1 MKKGY
6 RDMVKRK
13 KMGMSLILGSAMMV
27 AGPVIAGCSTGVSA
41 DNWAAT
47 EGAIGRINMDAVQE
61 AFEKSE
67 SVEEFEKRLNEI
79 YEGDGIVL
87 IRAKE
92 EGGKRIIEAFEDLDN
107 NNDIEPGND
116 DLLFSI
122 TNENNNNELRGHGA
136 NRHYSAFG
144 GGGSFLFTYL
154 IFSSIARGG
163 YGYHTSRSRV
173 PQMKTDRTSYRNSTA
188 YSGGPSGG
196 QVSKNSAYYNKQ
208 SSANRSSYT
217 SAGKNLSPARQSYI
231 GNQKSSGAFKTSR
244 TGVRSTFG
252 KSGGRSGGGGGGR
265 GGGGAQVIIGHL
277 RS

>member
-1 MKKGY
+1 
-6 RDMVKRK
+6 MVKRK

-27 AGPVIAGCSTGVSA
+27 AGPVLAGCSTGVSA

-61 AFEKSE
+61 AFEKSQ

-92 EGGKRIIEAFEDLDN
+92 EDGKRIIEAYEDLDKN
-107 NNDIEPGND
+107 NEIEPGKD
-116 DLLFSI
+116 DLLFTI
-122 TNENNNNELRGHGA
+122 TNENAKNELRGNGA

-154 IFSSIARGG
+154 IFSSISRGG
-163 YGYHTSRSRV
+163 YGYNTPRSRV
-173 PQMKTDRTSYRNSTA
+173 PRMQSDRTSYRNSTA

-208 SSANRSSYT
+208 SSANRSSYA
-217 SAGKNLSPARQSYI
+217 SAGRNLSPARQSYI
-231 GNQKSSGAFKTSR
+231 GNQKTSGAFKTSR
-244 TGVRSTFG
+244 TGVRSSFG
-252 KSGGRSGGGGGGR
+252 KSGGRSGGRIGGGR
-265 GGGGAQVIIGHL
+265 GGGGGQVIIGHL

>member
-122 TNENNNNELRGHGA
+122 TNENNNNELRG
-136 NRHYSAFG
+136 
-144 GGGSFLFTYL
+144 
-154 IFSSIARGG
+154 
-163 YGYHTSRSRV
+163 V